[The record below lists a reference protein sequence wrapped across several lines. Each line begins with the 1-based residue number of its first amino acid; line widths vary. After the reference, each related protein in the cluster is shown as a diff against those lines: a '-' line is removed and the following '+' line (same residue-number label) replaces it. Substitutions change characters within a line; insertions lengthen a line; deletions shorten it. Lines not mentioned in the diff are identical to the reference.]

1 MRNGN
6 GSGTHEPGAIAAPDG
21 DGELTAAM
29 PDGDG
34 EQARKA
40 STDLIAALLAERD
53 ALARKAAEARARLER
68 LQLDEDA
75 IARRRRGEVLL
86 Q

>member
-1 MRNGN
+1 MRNEN
-6 GSGTHEPGAIAAPDG
+6 RAHEPGAIAAPDG

-40 STDLIAALLAERD
+40 STDLIAALLAERE
-53 ALARKAAEARARLER
+53 ALARSTAEARARLER